1 MQIQAA
7 ILGRVPPVIVRMV
20 AGWLLLLSG
29 GAVLV
34 DGGFTRNG
42 VSPNADWW
50 VIAFGL
56 ILTVAGGFLVR
67 RTSK

>member
-7 ILGRVPPVIVRMV
+7 ILGRVPPVIVRVV

-29 GAVLV
+29 GAVLI
-34 DGGFTRNG
+34 DGGFTRSS
-42 VSPNADWW
+42 VSPNADWG
-50 VIAFGL
+50 VMAFGL
-56 ILTVAGGFLVR
+56 ILMVAGGFLVR

>member
-7 ILGRVPPVIVRMV
+7 LLGRVPPVIVRMV

-29 GAVLV
+29 GAVLI
-34 DGGFTRNG
+34 DGGFTRNDLP
-42 VSPNADWW
+42 PNADWP

-56 ILTVAGGFLVR
+56 ILIVAGGFLVR